1 MASPLGSAPEKLTSG
16 VQFLVTHP
24 GSIKKRLLDAYIDSV
39 QYVKPENVPEDYRR
53 QLRQLHEIMEG
64 ANLPEGP
71 KDPRKGTVEHA
82 VELMTVDD
90 AMDVARSIFS
100 LYDSVIHALYE
111 KNQEAQ

>member
-1 MASPLGSAPEKLTSG
+1 MASPFGSAPEKLTVG
-16 VQFLVTHP
+16 VQTLVTHP
-24 GSIKKRLLDAYIDSV
+24 GSIKERLLDAYIDNV

-71 KDPRKGTVEHA
+71 TDPRKGTIEHA
-82 VELMTVDD
+82 VKLMTADD
-90 AMDVARSIFS
+90 AMDVARAIFS
-100 LYDSVIHALYE
+100 LYDCVIHALYE